1 MTTESSDQKPDAV
14 EKAEEKASNDPH
26 NLTDAEINRL
36 TADGFKRPGTAN
48 HDAAMTMKRNRKG
61 ELSGE

>member
-1 MTTESSDQKPDAV
+1 MADDTDTKPTAV
-14 EKAEEKASNDPH
+14 EKAEEKADTDPH

-36 TADGFKRPGTAN
+36 TADGLKRPGTAN
-48 HDAAMTMKRNRKG
+48 YDAAMTMKRNRKG